1 MKIQLKWVGLL
12 CILVAACNPRT
23 QDETGSVT
31 TVDSAPAP
39 TGNSTKALPQ
49 LRVETF
55 VPPAAIEGCTGL
67 YAGDS
72 ASLKQQQYLFAASH
86 SGTAFINL
94 NGQLQQLTLQQRSN
108 NSAEI
113 KETYTAN
120 NLKVTVTVTQQ
131 QQSGDEVWLY
141 HGTIL
146 IESEGEK
153 LTVAVWGE
161 VGC

>member
-1 MKIQLKWVGLL
+1 MQIQLKWVGLL
-12 CILVAACNPRT
+12 WIVVAACNPRT
-23 QDETGSVT
+23 QAENDTIT
-31 TVDSAPAP
+31 TIDSAPAP
-39 TGNSTKALPQ
+39 THNSTQAARQ
-49 LRVETF
+49 LQVQHF
-55 VPPAAIEGCTGL
+55 VPPAAVEGCTGL

-72 ASLKQQQYLFAASH
+72 ASLKQQQYLFAASY
-86 SGTAFINL
+86 SGTAFIKL

-108 NSAEI
+108 NTAEI

-131 QQSGDEVWLY
+131 QQSGDEVGLY
-141 HGTIL
+141 HGTLL

>member
-12 CILVAACNPRT
+12 CITLAACNPRT

-31 TVDSAPAP
+31 TVDSAPIQSS
-39 TGNSTKALPQ
+39 NNTKATPQ
-49 LRVETF
+49 LQVQAF

-72 ASLKQQQYLFAASH
+72 ADLKQQQYLFAASY
-86 SGTAFINL
+86 SGTAFIKL
-94 NGQLQQLTLQQRSN
+94 NGQLQQLKLHERSN

-113 KETYTAN
+113 KETYTGN
-120 NLKVTVTVTQQ
+120 NLKVTVTVAQH

-141 HGTIL
+141 RGTIL